1 MKGEL
6 RLRLPPL
13 SALSPDAPVAWAW
26 LQRGQV
32 TAHGIDSLQALGS
45 RYPGASAL
53 ACVDVKDLILLDLLL
68 PPLTGRRLAVALQA
82 EIEALLLE
90 DVADVAFA
98 HGPQDHDGRV
108 AVAWLGRDAVRQVV
122 ATFAAIG
129 LKLQA
134 LYPTPLLLPLQGSR
148 PSLQVCGDHLLV
160 RTARDRGWVQWRGG
174 AHADAADCQLR
185 LRLGGDGA
193 DAAQWIGDAPAG
205 WPTDTDAVALPS
217 EQQWS
222 GVLPSWSLPL
232 PTTMRRTPWKAI
244 GLGVAAALVAAL
256 GVQLQT
262 WQWTA
267 QAHTLQQD
275 MQQQT
280 RQAFGAIGNVVDPL
294 LQTRRAIDAAAARP
308 LTQPEVQRLTA
319 TALQAVPEWAG
330 AAIRMRYRP
339 GELQLELDPVLG
351 PDVDSTRMER
361 WQQALQAH
369 GLTLQDRGN
378 GRLLVSAAGPG

>member
-32 TAHGIDSLQALGS
+32 TAHGTDSLMALGS
-45 RYPGASAL
+45 RHPGASAL

-68 PPLTGRRLAVALQA
+68 PPLTGRRLEVAMQA

-98 HGPQDHDGRV
+98 HGPQDRDGRV
-108 AVAWLGRDAVRQVV
+108 AVAWLGRDAVVRVV
-122 ATFAAIG
+122 ATFAATG
-129 LKLQA
+129 LKLQG
-134 LYPTPLLLPLQGSR
+134 LYPTPLLLPLQGAR

-174 AHADAADCQLR
+174 AHADAADSQLR
-185 LRLGGDGA
+185 LRLGGDNAG
-193 DAAQWIGDAPAG
+193 AAQWIGDAPAG
-205 WPTDTDAVALPS
+205 WPTDADAVALPP

-256 GVQLQT
+256 GLQLQT
-262 WQWTA
+262 WQWIA

-280 RQAFGAIGNVVDPL
+280 REAFAASGDMVDPV
-294 LQTRRAIDAAAARP
+294 LQARRAVDAAAARP
-308 LTQPEVQRLTA
+308 LTEPEVQRMTS

-330 AAIRMRYRP
+330 AAIRMQYLP

-351 PDVDSTRMER
+351 PDVDSSRLER

-369 GLTLQDRGN
+369 GLTLEDRGN
-378 GRLLVSAAGPG
+378 GRLLVSTAGPG

>member
-6 RLRLPPL
+6 RLRLPPF
-13 SALSPDAPVAWAW
+13 SALSPHAPVAWAW

-32 TAHGIDSLQALGS
+32 TAHGTDSLQALGS
-45 RYPGASAL
+45 RHPGASAL
-53 ACVDVKDLILLDLLL
+53 ACVDVTDLILLDLLL
-68 PPLTGRRLAVALQA
+68 PPLTGRRLGVAMQA

-90 DVADVAFA
+90 DLADVAFA
-98 HGPQDHDGRV
+98 HGPQDRDGRV
-108 AVAWLGRDAVRQVV
+108 AVAWLGRDAVMQVV
-122 ATFAAIG
+122 ATFAATG
-129 LKLQA
+129 LKLQG

-148 PSLQVCGDHLLV
+148 PSVQVCGDHLLV

-174 AHADAADCQLR
+174 GHADAADSQLR
-185 LRLGGDGA
+185 LRLGGNDAG
-193 DAAQWIGDAPAG
+193 AAQWIGEAPAG
-205 WPTDTDAVALPS
+205 WPTDADPVALPS

-222 GVLPSWSLPL
+222 GALPSWSLPL
-232 PTTMRRTPWKAI
+232 PTPVRRTPWKAI
-244 GLGVAAALVAAL
+244 GLGVGAALVAML
-256 GVQLQT
+256 GLQLQT

-280 RQAFGAIGNVVDPL
+280 RQAFAAIGAVVDPVM
-294 LQTRRAIDAAAARP
+294 QARRAVEAADART
-308 LTQPEVQRLTA
+308 LTQPEIQRLTA
-319 TALQAVPEWAG
+319 TAMQAVPEWAG
-330 AAIRMRYRP
+330 AAIRMQYRP

-351 PDVDSTRMER
+351 PYVDGTSLDR

-369 GLTLQDRGN
+369 GLTLEDRGN